1 MSFQS
6 PTHANA
12 NALQRNILMDIL
24 GVESCKVKGVE
35 APKIDSRAK
44 AELIRTWIELEHL
57 KRELRGIARLKP
69 CDVADL
75 VGRAKRAIAHQEPIE
90 LAPAGDAAESA

>member
-6 PTHANA
+6 PSHANA
-12 NALQRNILMDIL
+12 NALQRNILIDIL
-24 GVESCKVKGVE
+24 GVESCKIKGVE

-69 CDVADL
+69 CDITDL
-75 VGRAKRAIAHQEPIE
+75 VNRAKKAVAHQEPIE
-90 LAPAGDAAESA
+90 LAPAGEAAEA